1 MTDRAG
7 VVALASM
14 PTLTVNDTELH
25 YERRGE
31 GEPLL
36 LVQGM
41 TGHSLHWGEAFLCAL
56 ERDFE
61 LVLYDHRGVG
71 RSAPYESR
79 FTIADLASDAA
90 ALLAALDVE
99 RAHVLGISMG
109 GMVAQELALA
119 APERVLTL
127 TLGATY
133 CGGPGAKFTDDRVV
147 NDLAMAILSGDPDRK
162 IRAGWEFNVSGDFAA
177 AEGNFERFSEIALAY
192 PVPLPMIM
200 AQVQAIMAHDTSARL
215 PQIAAPTLVVH
226 GTADQMLV
234 SANGELVASLIPD
247 ARLELLD
254 GVGHLFFWEQPE
266 QVAQLIAEH
275 AATARAV

>member
-1 MTDRAG
+1 
-7 VVALASM
+7 M

-41 TGHSLHWGEAFLCAL
+41 TGHSLHWGEEFLRAL

-71 RSAPYESR
+71 RSAPYESK
-79 FTIADLASDAA
+79 FMIADLASDAA
-90 ALLAALDVE
+90 SLLDGLDIE
-99 RAHVLGISMG
+99 RAHVLGILMG

-133 CGGPGAKFTDDRVV
+133 CGGDGARFTEDRVV
-147 NDLAMAILSGDPDRK
+147 NDLALAILSGDADRK
-162 IRAGWEFNVSGDFAA
+162 IRAGWEFNVSPQFAA
-177 AEGNFERFSEIALAY
+177 DEGNFARFTEVAVTY
-192 PVPLPMIM
+192 P
-200 AQVQAIMAHDTSARL
+200 
-215 PQIAAPTLVVH
+215 
-226 GTADQMLV
+226 
-234 SANGELVASLIPD
+234 
-247 ARLELLD
+247 
-254 GVGHLFFWEQPE
+254 
-266 QVAQLIAEH
+266 
-275 AATARAV
+275 

>member
-1 MTDRAG
+1 
-7 VVALASM
+7 M
-14 PTLTVNDTELH
+14 PTLNVNDTELH
-25 YERRGE
+25 VERRGS

-41 TGHSLHWGEAFLCAL
+41 TGHSLHWGEPFLAAL

-71 RSAPYESR
+71 RSAPHDGPL
-79 FTIADLASDAA
+79 TIASLATDAH
-90 ALLAALDVE
+90 ALLDAMDIP

-109 GMVAQELALA
+109 GMVAQELALT

-133 CGGPGAKFTDDRVV
+133 CGGEGAQFTDDRVV
-147 NDLAMAILSGDPDRK
+147 NDLAMAILSGDAERK
-162 IRAGWEFNVSGDFAA
+162 IRTGWEFNVSPGFAS
-177 AEGNFERFSEIALAY
+177 AEGNFERFSEVAVAY
-192 PVPLPMIM
+192 PVALPMIM
-200 AQVQAIMAHDTSARL
+200 AQVQAIMAHDVSARL
-215 PQIAAPTLVVH
+215 AEIVAPTLVVH
-226 GTADQMLV
+226 GTADQMLAA
-234 SANGELVASLIPD
+234 SNGELVASLIPG

-266 QVAQLIAEH
+266 RVAQLVAEH
-275 AATARAV
+275 VAAARTG

>member
-1 MTDRAG
+1 
-7 VVALASM
+7 M
-14 PTLTVNDTELH
+14 PTLTVNDTEL
-25 YERRGE
+25 YVERRGE

-41 TGHSLHWGEAFLCAL
+41 TGHSLHWGEPLLSAL

-71 RSAPYESR
+71 RSAPHEGPLQ
-79 FTIADLASDAA
+79 IADLASDAA
-90 ALLAALDVE
+90 ALLDALHVE

-133 CGGPGAKFTDDRVV
+133 CGGPGSRFTDDRVV
-147 NDLAMAILSGDPDRK
+147 NDLAMAILSGDEDRK
-162 IRAGWEFNVSGDFAA
+162 IRTGWSFNVSPAFAS
-177 AEGNFERFSEIALAY
+177 AEGNFEHFSGLAAAY
-192 PVPLPMIM
+192 PVSLAMVM
-200 AQVQAIMAHDTSARL
+200 AQVQAIIAHDTHARL
-215 PQIAAPTLVVH
+215 GEIAAPTLVVH
-226 GTADQMLV
+226 GTADQMLA
-234 SANGELVASLIPD
+234 SSNGELVASLIPN

-266 QVAQLIAEH
+266 RVAQLVAEH
-275 AATARAV
+275 AAASV

>member
-1 MTDRAG
+1 
-7 VVALASM
+7 V
-14 PTLTVNDTELH
+14 PTLTVNDTEL
-25 YERRGE
+25 YVERRGA

-41 TGHSLHWGEAFLCAL
+41 TGHSLHWGEPLLSAL

-71 RSAPYESR
+71 RSAPDGSP
-79 FTIADLASDAA
+79 FTIADLAADAA
-90 ALLAALDVE
+90 ALLAELQVE

-119 APERVLTL
+119 APERVATL

-133 CGGPGAKFTDDRVV
+133 CGGPGARFTDDRVV
-147 NDLAMAILSGDPDRK
+147 NDLAMAILSGDADRK
-162 IRAGWEFNVSGDFAA
+162 IRTGWEFNVSPAFASA
-177 AEGNFERFSEIALAY
+177 DANFERFSEVAAAY
-192 PVPLPMIM
+192 PVALPMVM
-200 AQVQAIMAHDTSARL
+200 AQVQAIIAHDTSARL
-215 PQIAAPTLVVH
+215 GEIAAPTLVVH
-226 GTADQMLV
+226 GTADQMLA
-234 SANGELVASLIPD
+234 SSNGELVASLIPD

-266 QVAQLIAEH
+266 HVAQLVAEH
-275 AATARAV
+275 AAAARAV